1 MYIYLKVHIKKSQKI
16 LCAQHVRP
24 CQIYYTYPLH
34 RKLVSTGLQH
44 SSCKERERDCEDR
57 SQRIYFYH
65 FHQPK
70 QNQFCRRFEQCLVV
84 EKIVMTRLLD
94 MIQNNHVKFT
104 RKSVLSSI
112 VGIILVLTL
121 CLVNQQQPTTISNYL
136 GKYRY
141 PSANAVSRSAV
152 SLYANFRG
160 CFL

>member
-94 MIQNNHVKFT
+94 MIQINHVKIT
-104 RKSVLSSI
+104 RKLVLSSI

-136 GKYRY
+136 EENSIIGK
-141 PSANAVSRSAV
+141 
-152 SLYANFRG
+152 
-160 CFL
+160 